1 MLPIGSVVYLSEGN
15 QKMMILNRGAI
26 VEQNKE
32 QVLFDYTASVYP
44 NGLDPE
50 QVYYF
55 NDSDIDEIVFEGYKD
70 IDEKRFVELYEKWL
84 EKKVKISKRKFESRS
99 LIILKSC

>member
-84 EKKVKISKRKFESRS
+84 EKEGKNIKKGNSNPEV
-99 LIILKSC
+99 L